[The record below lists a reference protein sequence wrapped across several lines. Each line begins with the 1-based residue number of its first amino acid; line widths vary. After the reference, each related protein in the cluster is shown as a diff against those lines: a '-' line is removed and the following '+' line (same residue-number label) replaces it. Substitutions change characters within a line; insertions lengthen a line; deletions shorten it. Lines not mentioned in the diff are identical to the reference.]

1 MHCSTGQESF
11 ERMFLA
17 TVNGQRPALRCIVPC
32 GGADKF
38 GVQRGQGSADVGLC
52 RLITVGSCGCL
63 KIRARAAFFAWY
75 SSQKKV
81 QDLFDSNGVFSVK
94 RLKLS
99 NVGTAGVGVK
109 QVKYCFMKKIIASFG
124 LVALSASSLQA
135 LNVGMASDTG
145 RFWSVSAALR
155 GFYDDNINTISEDVQ
170 LPPGSSRES
179 FGFEVSPAVFLNFPL
194 EQTTIGLSYVYD
206 FKYYDKRPW
215 GQTENY
221 DMTHVFN
228 AAVNHAFSERYQ
240 LSAKDSFAIGQEPDL
255 LRAGNTY
262 NTFQRIP
269 GDNLRNYG
277 VVNFSAQITPTIG
290 ADLGYGNTLFRYA
303 DDESQVDSNG
313 NIIASNAGLLDIMD
327 QTIHLDGRVQI
338 QPQTIG
344 VLGYQFRMLDY
355 TADQPIGGNVYVPLS
370 ILMSDIRNVHGHYIY
385 GGLDHNF
392 RPDLTGSFRVG
403 GMYNEYY
410 NNSAQ
415 NNWSPYALV
424 SLRYTYN
431 PGSYVEAGFT
441 YDFTSGNNF
450 TSNTRNDLTMGAYAA
465 SLYGVV
471 HHQITRKL
479 AGSIMLQYQ
488 NDLYYGGSID
498 DFTQEYFLAYIGL
511 EYQITRYFSAQVGYN
526 YDNVWGDLDLQNYD
540 RNRVYIGVT
549 ASY

>member
-1 MHCSTGQESF
+1 MVRGMCAARHAVGGGTGSGAG
-11 ERMFLA
+11 RDR
-17 TVNGQRPALRCIVPC
+17 VNSPV
-32 GGADKF
+32 F
-38 GVQRGQGSADVGLC
+38 GRWFS
-52 RLITVGSCGCL
+52 R
-63 KIRARAAFFAWY
+63 
-75 SSQKKV
+75 KKV
-81 QDLFDSNGVFSVK
+81 QDLFDSRSGFPVK
-94 RLKLS
+94 RLKVS
-99 NVGTAGVGVK
+99 NLGTAGVGVK
-109 QVKYCFMKKIIASFG
+109 QAKYCFMKKIVASVG

-155 GFYDDNINTISEDVQ
+155 GFYDDNINTISEDAQ
-170 LPPGSSRES
+170 LPSGSSRDS

-206 FKYYDKRPW
+206 FKYYDERPVN
-215 GQTENY
+215 QTENY
-221 DMTHVFN
+221 DMTHSFN
-228 AAVNHAFSERYQ
+228 VAVNHAFSERYQ

-277 VVNFSAQITPTIG
+277 VVDFSAQITPRIG

-303 DDESQVDSNG
+303 NDEPFVDSVG
-313 NIIASNAGLLDIMD
+313 NISPSYAGLLDVMD
-327 QTIHLDGRVQI
+327 QTIHLDGRI
-338 QPQTIG
+338 QVRPQTIG

-355 TADQPIGGNVYVPLS
+355 TADEPIGGNVFVPLS
-370 ILMSDIRNVHGHYIY
+370 LFMSDVRNLYGHYIY

-403 GMYNEYY
+403 GMYNDYY
-410 NNSAQ
+410 NNPEQ
-415 NNWSPYALV
+415 NNWAPYAMV

-441 YDFTSGNNF
+441 YDFTSGNSF
-450 TSNTRNDLTMGAYAA
+450 SNQGRNDLTMGAYAS

-479 AGSIMLQYQ
+479 AGSVMLQYQ
-488 NDLYYGGSID
+488 NNAYYGGSLD
-498 DFTQEYFLAYIGL
+498 DMCQEYFLAYIGL